1 LLGCKKGFG
10 MKREK
15 AMTGDTHATVIHPS
29 GATNRLV
36 LSSGESARLRQLQEI
51 VGGPIEGVPLSDG
64 RYMLMSE
71 LGKDGPHLLNQVA
84 TDLAR
89 ANESIMSD
97 DYIAG
102 VAVVLP
108 VEALE

>member
-1 LLGCKKGFG
+1 MIQAEDRL
-10 MKREK
+10 
-15 AMTGDTHATVIHPS
+15 ATVIHPNGS
-29 GATNRLV
+29 TKDLLLA
-36 LSSGESARLRQLQEI
+36 SGETARLHQLQKL

-64 RYMLMSE
+64 RYLMVNE
-71 LGKDGPHLLNQVA
+71 LGKNSSHLLNQRA

-89 ANESIMSD
+89 SHEAIMKG

-102 VAVVLP
+102 VAVVVP

>member
-1 LLGCKKGFG
+1 

-15 AMTGDTHATVIHPS
+15 AMTADMHATVIHPS
-29 GATNRLV
+29 GATNELV
-36 LSSGESARLRQLQEI
+36 LFSGESARLGQLQNI

-64 RYMLMSE
+64 RYMLVNE
-71 LGKDGPHLLNQVA
+71 LGKDGAHLLNQIA
-84 TDLAR
+84 TDLAHG
-89 ANESIMSD
+89 NGSIMSS

-108 VEALE
+108 AEELE